1 MVNKKF
7 KISWNSLFLHR
18 KKTQL
23 VRTLVVST
31 TVQLTALIKFVENSK
46 KFPIRILHLGFSSH
60 YFLLKLPSG
69 KWMLSK
75 DGEIER
81 TVLTPSGQL
90 PRMEQPLSLQMFSS
104 GIKEFPWKSN
114 SFPQSVTALRVSP
127 STVMVVGSP
136 VSWQVTWVSKAGA
149 LVTCYKGPP
158 TGVVWPGR
166 QSCRLLIHN
175 GF

>member
-18 KKTQL
+18 KKTQP

-46 KFPIRILHLGFSSH
+46 KFPIRILHLGFSSQ
-60 YFLLKLPSG
+60 YFLLKLPLG

-81 TVLTPSGQL
+81 TVLTPGQL
-90 PRMEQPLSLQMFSS
+90 PWMEQPLSLQMFSS

-127 STVMVVGSP
+127 STVMVVGSS

-158 TGVVWPGR
+158 TGVVWPGH